1 MMDGVLK
8 LNSAEVPGYRGGM
21 VQTTPEFAVV
31 REWFGLTALDETGR
45 TTLFNCTEGGAR
57 IDGMH
62 HAPLAEVLSAL
73 PTRQVS
79 TAQVVTSL
87 AHSPEL
93 SDRKARLDRRA
104 AACHQAIAEVGRLAK
119 SCVTQIDAVE
129 RYPEAM
135 ARLQRLEQQLSN
147 ALKQAFVLSVAA
159 QADIR
164 RAVQEGGNAQSLA
177 ESLAASRR
185 LYTVITDWAA
195 RLSAQ

>member
-1 MMDGVLK
+1 
-8 LNSAEVPGYRGGM
+8 M

-31 REWFGLTALDETGR
+31 REWFGLTALDEAGR
-45 TTLFNCTEGGAR
+45 TTLFNCTEGGAL

-79 TAQVVTSL
+79 TEQVVTAL
-87 AHSPEL
+87 ACSPEL
-93 SDRKARLDRRA
+93 SDRKVRLDRRA
-104 AACHQAIAEVGRLAK
+104 TACRESIAEVGRLAA
-119 SCVTQIDAVE
+119 SCITQIDAVE
-129 RYPEAM
+129 RHPEAM

-164 RAVQEGGNAQSLA
+164 RAVQEGGNAQSLGVA
-177 ESLAASRR
+177 RGIASSLHSDCR
-185 LYTVITDWAA
+185 LGSTTERSVVALRT
-195 RLSAQ
+195 LAQ